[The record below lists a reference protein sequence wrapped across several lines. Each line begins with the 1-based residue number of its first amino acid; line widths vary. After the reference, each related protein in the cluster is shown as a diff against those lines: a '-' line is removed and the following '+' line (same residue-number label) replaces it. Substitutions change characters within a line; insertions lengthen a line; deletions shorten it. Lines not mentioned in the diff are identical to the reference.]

1 LAPIQ
6 LTLISATTIGIPGF
20 VLALAPNRRRY
31 VPGFLRRVLRLAI
44 PTGAV
49 IGLAAYAG
57 DLTIRGLEP
66 GAGRPA
72 GQTVATVVVLV
83 ASLWTL
89 SLLARPL
96 TRWKLALLAGLAGA
110 AALILAVPALA
121 TGIFLLAVTPQRLLV
136 GAAIGVVAGL
146 LVEVVGRVV
155 LRPVHAVDESEAR
168 SDGSEARSAESF

>member
-1 LAPIQ
+1 M
-6 LTLISATTIGIPGF
+6 
-20 VLALAPNRRRY
+20 
-31 VPGFLRRVLRLAI
+31 LRFAV

-66 GAGRPA
+66 TGGRGA
-72 GQTVATVVVLV
+72 GQTVATVVVLI

-96 TRWKLALLAGLAGA
+96 NRWKLALLAGLAGV
-110 AALILAVPALA
+110 AALILAVPALG

-136 GAAIGVVAGL
+136 GAVIGVVAGL

-155 LRPVHAVDESEAR
+155 LRPVRE
-168 SDGSEARSAESF
+168 SEARSAESF